1 MKLNKRC
8 LFIFLLL
15 ATFFMEPIM
24 AQEDGL
30 DKDLQ
35 SWNAIRLTVPV
46 GEKWSVGLQNEA
58 RFSDDISK
66 LDEYIIKLY
75 THYKFSKKFGLS
87 FGGKYID
94 KPSNSNEWE
103 PWAEAVF
110 PHAYNKWQ
118 ISHQVRFEA
127 RIQQGLEGILPRIRY
142 LFNWTRQL
150 GDSFMYV
157 GGFAAIRF
165 NLADKGA
172 GPVEGFE
179 QIRVNANIG
188 FHLGG
193 ITRLEVG
200 YLYRYEVERDAPN
213 SIDNVIHMNLFFT
226 LKRKAKKPLPND
238 HIL

>member
-1 MKLNKRC
+1 MKINKGC
-8 LFIFLLL
+8 LFIFLLF

-46 GEKWSVGLQNEA
+46 GEKWYVGLQNEA

-75 THYKFSKKFGLS
+75 AHYKFSKKFGLS
-87 FGGKYID
+87 FGYKYID
-94 KPSNSNEWE
+94 RPDDNNEQD

-110 PHAYNKWQ
+110 PHTYNKWQ

-127 RIQQGLEGILPRIRY
+127 RIYQGLEGILPRIRY
-142 LFNWTRQL
+142 LFNWSRQL

-226 LKRKAKKPLPND
+226 LKRKGKKPLPND

>member
-1 MKLNKRC
+1 
-8 LFIFLLL
+8 
-15 ATFFMEPIM
+15 
-24 AQEDGL
+24 
-30 DKDLQ
+30 
-35 SWNAIRLTVPV
+35 
-46 GEKWSVGLQNEA
+46 
-58 RFSDDISK
+58 
-66 LDEYIIKLY
+66 
-75 THYKFSKKFGLS
+75 
-87 FGGKYID
+87 
-94 KPSNSNEWE
+94 
-103 PWAEAVF
+103 
-110 PHAYNKWQ
+110 
-118 ISHQVRFEA
+118 
-127 RIQQGLEGILPRIRY
+127 
-142 LFNWTRQL
+142 
-150 GDSFMYV
+150 MYV

-179 QIRVNANIG
+179 QIRINAIIG

>member
-1 MKLNKRC
+1 MKINKVVSLII
-8 LFIFLLL
+8 LFLVIFY
-15 ATFFMEPIM
+15 FEPIS
-24 AQEDGL
+24 AQEEGP

-35 SWNAIRLTVPV
+35 SWNVIRLTVPV

-75 THYKFSKKFGLS
+75 THHKFSKKFGLS
-87 FGGKYID
+87 FGYKYID
-94 KPSNSNEWE
+94 RPSNSNEWE

-110 PHAYNKWQ
+110 PHTYNKWQ
-118 ISHQVRFEA
+118 VSHDVRFEA
-127 RIQQGLEGILPRIRY
+127 RIYQGLEGILPRVRY
-142 LFNWTRQL
+142 LFNWSRQL

-165 NLADKGA
+165 NLAEKGA

-213 SIDNVIHMNLFFT
+213 FSDNVIHMNLFFT
-226 LKRKAKKPLPND
+226 LKRKEKKPLPND